1 MLNVVRCSQVWG
13 LVAIDGATIAHL
25 GEIEDVWLDANG
37 KVAYLS
43 ASTGYVPLAQ
53 VADVSPQALTTYGR
67 LGVEA
72 PTNLRRFDRM
82 AVQSTAGDPVGW
94 VEDFLFDWQT
104 GEIAAYLV
112 AGRIAEPWGETVVL
126 SPEDV
131 ETITIGYLRLT
142 EAAPTHL
149 KSASTGLQGYLSE
162 KSLSVRQLVKEMSD
176 RLHQRIAPY
185 DLPDTVRLKV
195 QTVSDELAATGAH
208 DQRALQEATG
218 YLQAQ
223 WRHLQQN
230 ICRSGQR
237 AKTAVD
243 AAWQHLTGK
252 P

>member
-1 MLNVVRCSQVWG
+1 
-13 LVAIDGATIAHL
+13 
-25 GEIEDVWLDANG
+25 
-37 KVAYLS
+37 
-43 ASTGYVPLAQ
+43 
-53 VADVSPQALTTYGR
+53 
-67 LGVEA
+67 
-72 PTNLRRFDRM
+72 
-82 AVQSTAGDPVGW
+82 
-94 VEDFLFDWQT
+94 
-104 GEIAAYLV
+104 
-112 AGRIAEPWGETVVL
+112 
-126 SPEDV
+126 
-131 ETITIGYLRLT
+131 
-142 EAAPTHL
+142 
-149 KSASTGLQGYLSE
+149 
-162 KSLSVRQLVKEMSD
+162 MSD